1 MKILINPGHA
11 PGIDSGAVNFDYN
24 LQECHVALEI
34 GRRVA
39 DYLNEAG
46 GYEVWLHQSDNIEG
60 EGYYDYED
68 SIVGQANN
76 GQFDFFVSIHC
87 NASADGEAYG
97 TETLVY
103 GLGGVAAKLA
113 GHIQKNIINTIG
125 TYDRGV
131 RVRKDLAVLRD
142 TDMPAVLVET
152 AFIDNVYD
160 VQCLLHCTD
169 DFAKAIALGI
179 TDYVAE
185 VSHE

>member
-1 MKILINPGHA
+1 MKIMINPGHA
-11 PGIDSGAVNFDYN
+11 PGVDSGAVNYNHN
-24 LQECHVALEI
+24 LQECYVARDI
-34 GRRVA
+34 GEKVA
-39 DYLNEAG
+39 DYLKAAG
-46 GYEVWLHQSDNIEG
+46 GYDVYVLQSDNIEG
-60 EGYYDYED
+60 EGYYAYGG
-68 SIVGQANN
+68 SIVEQANS
-76 GQFDFFVSIHC
+76 GRFDLFVSIHC
-87 NASADGEAYG
+87 NASVTGEAYG

-103 GLGGVAAKLA
+103 SKGGVASKVA

-142 TDMPAVLVET
+142 TEMPAVLVET

-179 TDYVAE
+179 TDYAAE

>member
-1 MKILINPGHA
+1 MHSFFQALTCCQHTKSAAG
-11 PGIDSGAVNFDYN
+11 N
-24 LQECHVALEI
+24 L
-34 GRRVA
+34 
-39 DYLNEAG
+39 
-46 GYEVWLHQSDNIEG
+46 
-60 EGYYDYED
+60 
-68 SIVGQANN
+68 
-76 GQFDFFVSIHC
+76 
-87 NASADGEAYG
+87 SA
-97 TETLVY
+97 
-103 GLGGVAAKLA
+103 
-113 GHIQKNIINTIG
+113 IG

-152 AFIDNVYD
+152 AFIDNIFD